1 MLRGICMQNSMSLT
15 LSSRSSNESFARVAV
30 AAFIAQLDPTLEEIS
45 DVKTAVSEA
54 VTNAIIHGYNEDKN
68 TNVVINVGIEDNEE
82 DNNDN
87 DKYKVTISIIDYGCG
102 IDNIDQAREPL
113 YTSRPDLERSGMGFS
128 VMESFMDEL
137 YVDSSRDKGT
147 HIKMVKYIKK

>member
-1 MLRGICMQNSMSLT
+1 MQNTMSLT

-54 VTNAIIHGYNEDKN
+54 VTNAIIHGYNEDKS
-68 TNVVINVGIEDNEE
+68 TNVIINVSIEDEEENE
-82 DNNDN
+82 N
-87 DKYKVTISIIDYGCG
+87 DKYKVIISVIDYGCG
-102 IDNIDQAREPL
+102 IDDIVQAREPL

-137 YVDSSRDKGT
+137 YVESGKDKGT
-147 HIKMVKYIKK
+147 HIRMVKYIKK

>member
-1 MLRGICMQNSMSLT
+1 MLRGICMQNTMSLT

-54 VTNAIIHGYNEDKN
+54 VTNAIIHGYNEDKS
-68 TNVVINVGIEDNEE
+68 TNVIINVSIEDEEENE
-82 DNNDN
+82 N
-87 DKYKVTISIIDYGCG
+87 DKYKVIISVIDHGCG
-102 IDNIDQAREPL
+102 IDDIVQAREPL

-137 YVDSSRDKGT
+137 YVESGKDKGT
-147 HIKMVKYIKK
+147 HIRMVKYINK